1 MKNQE
6 KAKVRKTKPLIILAY
21 VIIILLISLVSFGG
35 IYVKDKNKMSNV
47 IRDYILGT
55 DLGASRNIVI
65 KVDEENE
72 ELLTEE
78 NYAKAR
84 DIVVSRLKYMKLDY
98 YEMKF
103 DESTGTIY
111 LDVPENSRAD
121 YAAQYS
127 VTKGEFK
134 IEDNDT
140 KELLLSK
147 ADVKEAKVQ
156 YQTNES
162 GTTVVLNIEFNKDGA
177 EKLRNI
183 SNTYVQSTD
192 SEGNDTTKKI
202 KMSLDDTTIMTTY
215 FAQEMTDGQMQVS
228 LGTSSDSEQIQNR
241 ITQATNIAVFLNTD
255 TMPLTYKIDVNKS
268 VYSSLTDNVLKIA
281 IIVSVVIFALLL
293 VYMIIKYKKEA
304 LLAVVT
310 NIGFVAILLLIIRY
324 TNVDITLTGLITIPI
339 SIIIQY
345 VFLMNIL
352 KVKTEKIDN
361 DSKVQRVKETIRNGI
376 EKLIPVAVIAVVFAL
391 TKWETVYSA
400 GMLLFWEIAVLIL
413 YNLSTLK
420 IMFLKNEQSK

>member
-1 MKNQE
+1 MKKQE
-6 KAKVRKTKPLIILAY
+6 KAKVRKTKSLIILAY

-103 DESTGTIY
+103 DESTGTIC

-156 YQTNES
+156 YQTTES

-183 SNTYVQSTD
+183 SNTYVKSTD

-202 KMSLDDTTIMTTY
+202 KMSLDDTAIMTTY

>member
-1 MKNQE
+1 MKKQE

-103 DESTGTIY
+103 DESTGTIC

-156 YQTNES
+156 YQTTES

-192 SEGNDTTKKI
+192 SEGKDTTKKI

-361 DSKVQRVKETIRNGI
+361 DSKVQRVKETIKNGI

>member
-1 MKNQE
+1 MKKQE

-21 VIIILLISLVSFGG
+21 VIVILLISLVSFGG
-35 IYVKDKNKMSNV
+35 IYVKDKNKMTNV
-47 IRDYILGT
+47 LRDYILGT

-65 KVDEENE
+65 KVDEENK

-111 LDVPENSRAD
+111 MDVPENSRAD

-140 KELLLSK
+140 GELLLSK

-156 YQTNES
+156 YQTTES

-281 IIVSVVIFALLL
+281 IIVSIVIFALLL
-293 VYMIIKYKKEA
+293 IYMIIKYKKEA

-339 SIIIQY
+339 SVIIQY

-361 DSKVQRVKETIRNGI
+361 DSKIKRVKETIRSGI

>member
-1 MKNQE
+1 MKKQE

-103 DESTGTIY
+103 DESTGTIC

-156 YQTNES
+156 YQTTES

>member
-1 MKNQE
+1 MKKQE

-103 DESTGTIY
+103 DESTGTIC

-156 YQTNES
+156 YQTTES

-376 EKLIPVAVIAVVFAL
+376 EKLIPLAVIAVVFAL

>member
-1 MKNQE
+1 MKKQE

-21 VIIILLISLVSFGG
+21 VIVILLISLVSFGG
-35 IYVKDKNKMSNV
+35 IYVKDKNKMTNV
-47 IRDYILGT
+47 LRDYILGT

-65 KVDEENE
+65 KVDEENK

-156 YQTNES
+156 YQTTES

-183 SNTYVQSTD
+183 SNTYVKSTD

-268 VYSSLTDNVLKIA
+268 VYSSLTDDVLKIA

-339 SIIIQY
+339 SVIIQY

-361 DSKVQRVKETIRNGI
+361 DSKIKRVKETIRSGI

>member
-1 MKNQE
+1 MKKQE
-6 KAKVRKTKPLIILAY
+6 KAKVRKTKLLIILAY

-156 YQTNES
+156 YQTTES

-281 IIVSVVIFALLL
+281 IIVSIVIFALLL
-293 VYMIIKYKKEA
+293 IYMIIKYKKEA

-339 SIIIQY
+339 SVIIQY

-361 DSKVQRVKETIRNGI
+361 DSKIKRVKETIRSGI

>member
-1 MKNQE
+1 MKKQE

-103 DESTGTIY
+103 DESTGTIC
-111 LDVPENSRAD
+111 LDAPENSRAD

-156 YQTNES
+156 YQTTES

-192 SEGNDTTKKI
+192 SEGKDTTKKI

>member
-1 MKNQE
+1 MKKQE

-103 DESTGTIY
+103 DESTGTIC

-156 YQTNES
+156 YQTTES

-192 SEGNDTTKKI
+192 SEGKDTTKKI

-376 EKLIPVAVIAVVFAL
+376 EKLIPLAVIAVVFAL

>member
-1 MKNQE
+1 MKKQE

-21 VIIILLISLVSFGG
+21 VIVILLISLVSFGG
-35 IYVKDKNKMSNV
+35 IYVKDKNKMTNV
-47 IRDYILGT
+47 LRDYILGT

-65 KVDEENE
+65 KVDEENK

-111 LDVPENSRAD
+111 MDVPENSRAD

-140 KELLLSK
+140 GELLLSK
-147 ADVKEAKVQ
+147 ADVKETKVQ
-156 YQTNES
+156 YQTTES

-281 IIVSVVIFALLL
+281 IIVSIVIFALLL
-293 VYMIIKYKKEA
+293 IYMIIKYKKEA

-339 SIIIQY
+339 SVIIQY

-361 DSKVQRVKETIRNGI
+361 DSKVQRVKETIKNGI

>member
-1 MKNQE
+1 MKKQE

-156 YQTNES
+156 YQTTES

-192 SEGNDTTKKI
+192 SEGKDTTKKI

>member
-1 MKNQE
+1 MKKQE

-21 VIIILLISLVSFGG
+21 VIVILLISLVSFGG
-35 IYVKDKNKMSNV
+35 IYVKDKNKMTNV
-47 IRDYILGT
+47 LRDYILGT

-65 KVDEENE
+65 KVDEENK

-103 DESTGTIY
+103 DESTGTIC

-156 YQTNES
+156 YQTTES

-281 IIVSVVIFALLL
+281 IIVSIVIFALLL
-293 VYMIIKYKKEA
+293 IYMIIKYKKEA

-339 SIIIQY
+339 SVIIQY

-361 DSKVQRVKETIRNGI
+361 DSKIKRVKETIRSGI

>member
-1 MKNQE
+1 MKKQE

-156 YQTNES
+156 YQTTES

-281 IIVSVVIFALLL
+281 IIVSVVIYTLLL

-352 KVKTEKIDN
+352 KVKTEKLDN

>member
-1 MKNQE
+1 MKKQE

-103 DESTGTIY
+103 DESTGTIC

-140 KELLLSK
+140 EELLLSK

-156 YQTNES
+156 YQTTES

-192 SEGNDTTKKI
+192 SEGKDTTKKI

-268 VYSSLTDNVLKIA
+268 VYSSLTDDVLKIA

-293 VYMIIKYKKEA
+293 IYMIIKYKKEA

-339 SIIIQY
+339 SVIIQY

-361 DSKVQRVKETIRNGI
+361 DSKIKRVKETIRSGI

>member
-1 MKNQE
+1 VKKQE

-21 VIIILLISLVSFGG
+21 VIVILLISLVSFGG
-35 IYVKDKNKMSNV
+35 IYVKDKNKMTNV
-47 IRDYILGT
+47 LRDYILGT

-65 KVDEENE
+65 KVDEENK

-111 LDVPENSRAD
+111 MDVPENSRAD

-140 KELLLSK
+140 GELLLSK

-156 YQTNES
+156 YQTIES

-183 SNTYVQSTD
+183 SNTYVKSTD

-281 IIVSVVIFALLL
+281 IIVSIVIFALLL
-293 VYMIIKYKKEA
+293 IYMIIKYKKEA

-310 NIGFVAILLLIIRY
+310 NIGFVAILILIIRY

-339 SIIIQY
+339 SVIIQY

-361 DSKVQRVKETIRNGI
+361 DSKIKRVKETIRSGI

>member
-1 MKNQE
+1 MKKQE

-21 VIIILLISLVSFGG
+21 VIVILLISLVSFGG
-35 IYVKDKNKMSNV
+35 IYVKDKNKMTNV
-47 IRDYILGT
+47 LRDYILGT

-72 ELLTEE
+72 DLLTEE

-103 DESTGTIY
+103 DESTGTIC

-156 YQTNES
+156 YQTTES

-183 SNTYVQSTD
+183 SNTYVKSTD

-268 VYSSLTDNVLKIA
+268 VYSSLTDDVLKIA

-304 LLAVVT
+304 LLAVIT

-376 EKLIPVAVIAVVFAL
+376 EKLIPIAVIAVVFAL

>member
-1 MKNQE
+1 MKKQE

-65 KVDEENE
+65 KVDEENK

-156 YQTNES
+156 YQTTES

-183 SNTYVQSTD
+183 SNTYVKSTD

>member
-1 MKNQE
+1 MKKQE

-21 VIIILLISLVSFGG
+21 VIVILLISLVSFGG
-35 IYVKDKNKMSNV
+35 IYVKDKNKMTNV
-47 IRDYILGT
+47 LRDYILGT

-65 KVDEENE
+65 KVDEENK

-111 LDVPENSRAD
+111 MDVPENSRAD

-140 KELLLSK
+140 GELLLSK

-156 YQTNES
+156 YQTTES

-183 SNTYVQSTD
+183 SNTYVKSTD

-281 IIVSVVIFALLL
+281 IIVSIVIFALLL
-293 VYMIIKYKKEA
+293 IYMIIKYKKEA

-310 NIGFVAILLLIIRY
+310 NIGFVAILILIIRY

-339 SIIIQY
+339 SVIIQY

-361 DSKVQRVKETIRNGI
+361 DSKIKRVKETIRSGI

>member
-1 MKNQE
+1 MKKQE

-65 KVDEENE
+65 KVDEKNE

-103 DESTGTIY
+103 DESTGTIC

-156 YQTNES
+156 YQTTES

-241 ITQATNIAVFLNTD
+241 ITQATNIAVFLNTN

>member
-1 MKNQE
+1 MKKQE

-103 DESTGTIY
+103 DESTGTIC

-156 YQTNES
+156 YQTTES

-183 SNTYVQSTD
+183 SNTYVKSTD

-281 IIVSVVIFALLL
+281 IIVSIVIFALLL
-293 VYMIIKYKKEA
+293 IYMIIKYKKEA

-339 SIIIQY
+339 SVIIQY

-361 DSKVQRVKETIRNGI
+361 DSKIKRVKETIRSGI
-376 EKLIPVAVIAVVFAL
+376 EKLVPVAVIAVVFAL

-420 IMFLKNEQSK
+420 IMILKNEQSK

>member
-1 MKNQE
+1 MKKQE

-72 ELLTEE
+72 KLLTEE

-103 DESTGTIY
+103 DESTGTIC

-156 YQTNES
+156 YQTTES

-183 SNTYVQSTD
+183 SNTYVKSTD

>member
-1 MKNQE
+1 MKKQE

-156 YQTNES
+156 YQTTES

>member
-1 MKNQE
+1 MKKQE

-156 YQTNES
+156 YQTTES
-162 GTTVVLNIEFNKDGA
+162 GTTVVINIEFNKDGA

>member
-1 MKNQE
+1 MKKQE

-103 DESTGTIY
+103 DESTGTIC

-156 YQTNES
+156 YQTTES

-281 IIVSVVIFALLL
+281 IIVSVVIYTLLL

>member
-1 MKNQE
+1 MKKQE

-65 KVDEENE
+65 KVDEENK

-111 LDVPENSRAD
+111 MDVPENSRAD

-140 KELLLSK
+140 GELLLSK

-156 YQTNES
+156 YQTTES

-183 SNTYVQSTD
+183 SNTYVKSTD

-281 IIVSVVIFALLL
+281 IIVSIVIFALLL
-293 VYMIIKYKKEA
+293 IYMIIKYKKEA

-339 SIIIQY
+339 SVIIQY

-361 DSKVQRVKETIRNGI
+361 DSKIKRVKETIRSGI

>member
-1 MKNQE
+1 MKKQE

-21 VIIILLISLVSFGG
+21 VIVILLISLVSFGG
-35 IYVKDKNKMSNV
+35 IYVKDKNKMTNV
-47 IRDYILGT
+47 LRDYILGT

-140 KELLLSK
+140 GELLLSK

-156 YQTNES
+156 YQTTES

-183 SNTYVQSTD
+183 SNTYVKSTD

-281 IIVSVVIFALLL
+281 IIVSIVIFALLSI
-293 VYMIIKYKKEA
+293 YMIIKYKKEA

-339 SIIIQY
+339 SVIIQY

-361 DSKVQRVKETIRNGI
+361 DSKVKRVKETIRSGI

>member
-1 MKNQE
+1 MKKQE

-72 ELLTEE
+72 DLLTEE

-111 LDVPENSRAD
+111 MDVPENSRAD

-140 KELLLSK
+140 GELLLSK

-156 YQTNES
+156 YQTTES

-183 SNTYVQSTD
+183 SNTYVKSTD

-268 VYSSLTDNVLKIA
+268 VYSSLTDDVLKIA

-304 LLAVVT
+304 LLAVIT

-376 EKLIPVAVIAVVFAL
+376 EKLIPIAVIAVVFAL

>member
-1 MKNQE
+1 MKKQE

-103 DESTGTIY
+103 DESTGTIC

-156 YQTNES
+156 YQTTES

-192 SEGNDTTKKI
+192 SEGKDTTKKI

-361 DSKVQRVKETIRNGI
+361 DSKVQRIKETIRNGI

>member
-1 MKNQE
+1 MKKQE

-156 YQTNES
+156 YQTTES

-281 IIVSVVIFALLL
+281 IIVSVVIFSLLL

-352 KVKTEKIDN
+352 KVKTEKLDN

>member
-1 MKNQE
+1 MKKQE

-103 DESTGTIY
+103 DESTGTIC

-156 YQTNES
+156 YQTTES

-183 SNTYVQSTD
+183 SNTYVKSTD

-268 VYSSLTDNVLKIA
+268 VYSSLTDDVLKIA

-361 DSKVQRVKETIRNGI
+361 DSKVKRVKETIRNGI

>member
-1 MKNQE
+1 MKKQE

-21 VIIILLISLVSFGG
+21 VIVILLISLVSFGG

-103 DESTGTIY
+103 DESTGTIC

-156 YQTNES
+156 YQTTES

-183 SNTYVQSTD
+183 SNTYVKSTD

-281 IIVSVVIFALLL
+281 IIVSIVIFALLL
-293 VYMIIKYKKEA
+293 IYMIIKYKKEA

-339 SIIIQY
+339 SVIIQY

-361 DSKVQRVKETIRNGI
+361 DSKVKRVKETIRSGI

>member
-1 MKNQE
+1 MKKQE

-156 YQTNES
+156 YQTTES

-281 IIVSVVIFALLL
+281 IIVSVVIYALLL

>member
-1 MKNQE
+1 MKKQE

-103 DESTGTIY
+103 DESTGTIC

-156 YQTNES
+156 YQTTES

-183 SNTYVQSTD
+183 SNTYVKSTD
-192 SEGNDTTKKI
+192 SEGKDTTKKI

-281 IIVSVVIFALLL
+281 IIVSIVIFALLL
-293 VYMIIKYKKEA
+293 IYMIIKYKKEA

-339 SIIIQY
+339 SVIIQY

-361 DSKVQRVKETIRNGI
+361 DSKIKRVKETIRSGI

>member
-1 MKNQE
+1 MKKQE

-103 DESTGTIY
+103 DESTGTIC

-156 YQTNES
+156 YQTTES

-192 SEGNDTTKKI
+192 SEGKDTTKKI

>member
-1 MKNQE
+1 MKKQE

-103 DESTGTIY
+103 DESTGTIC

-140 KELLLSK
+140 EELLLSK

-156 YQTNES
+156 YQTTES

-192 SEGNDTTKKI
+192 SEGKDTTKKI

-268 VYSSLTDNVLKIA
+268 VYSSLTDDVLKIA

-304 LLAVVT
+304 LLAVIT

-376 EKLIPVAVIAVVFAL
+376 EKLIPIAVIAVVFAL

>member
-1 MKNQE
+1 MKKQE

-21 VIIILLISLVSFGG
+21 VIVILLISLVSFGG
-35 IYVKDKNKMSNV
+35 IYVKDKNKMTNV
-47 IRDYILGT
+47 LRDYILGT

-65 KVDEENE
+65 KVDEENK

-103 DESTGTIY
+103 DESTGTIC

-156 YQTNES
+156 YQTTES

-281 IIVSVVIFALLL
+281 IIVSIVIFALLL
-293 VYMIIKYKKEA
+293 IYMIIKYKKEA

-339 SIIIQY
+339 SVIIQY

-361 DSKVQRVKETIRNGI
+361 DSKIKRVKETIRSGI
-376 EKLIPVAVIAVVFAL
+376 
-391 TKWETVYSA
+391 
-400 GMLLFWEIAVLIL
+400 
-413 YNLSTLK
+413 
-420 IMFLKNEQSK
+420 

>member
-1 MKNQE
+1 MKKQE

-21 VIIILLISLVSFGG
+21 VIVILLISLVSFGG

-140 KELLLSK
+140 GELLLSK

-156 YQTNES
+156 YQTTES

-183 SNTYVQSTD
+183 SNTYVKSTD

-215 FAQEMTDGQMQVS
+215 FAQEITDGQMQVS

-339 SIIIQY
+339 SVIIQY

-361 DSKVQRVKETIRNGI
+361 DSKVKRVKETIRSGI

>member
-1 MKNQE
+1 MKKQE

-103 DESTGTIY
+103 DESTGTIC

-140 KELLLSK
+140 EELLLSK

-156 YQTNES
+156 YQTTES

-192 SEGNDTTKKI
+192 SEGKDTTKKI

-361 DSKVQRVKETIRNGI
+361 DSKVQRVKETIKNGI

>member
-1 MKNQE
+1 MKKQE

-156 YQTNES
+156 YQTTES

-202 KMSLDDTTIMTTY
+202 KMSLDDNTIMTTY

-281 IIVSVVIFALLL
+281 IIVSVVIYALLL

>member
-1 MKNQE
+1 MKKQE

-21 VIIILLISLVSFGG
+21 VIVILLISLVSFGG
-35 IYVKDKNKMSNV
+35 IYVKDKNKMTNV
-47 IRDYILGT
+47 LRDYILGT

-65 KVDEENE
+65 KVDEENK

-78 NYAKAR
+78 NYVKAR

-111 LDVPENSRAD
+111 MDVPENSRAD

-140 KELLLSK
+140 GELLLSK

-156 YQTNES
+156 YQTTES

-183 SNTYVQSTD
+183 SNTYVKSTD

-281 IIVSVVIFALLL
+281 IIVSIVIFALLL
-293 VYMIIKYKKEA
+293 IYMIIKYKKEA

-339 SIIIQY
+339 SVIIQY

-361 DSKVQRVKETIRNGI
+361 DSKIKRVKETIRSGI